1 MMNLV
6 DALRVGNRPRLAF
19 VGSGGK
25 TTALFR
31 LARTIESPVIVTS
44 TTHLATDQL
53 SLADHLIQIE
63 RGAGFGNI
71 SRKKIKDVTLIT
83 GPEIGNNRVEGVG
96 DEIFKYI
103 LDLADAHGYPLLFEA
118 DGSRKLPLKAPAEHE
133 PAIPSLEST
142 GVTRDW
148 LDGVV
153 VVAGLSGL
161 NKPLT
166 AEWVHRPEHFADLS
180 SLEPGGKINTDAL
193 GRVLVHQSGG
203 LKNIPDQSRR
213 ILLLNQAD
221 TDNLQ
226 AQAQRLVIGTS
237 GQNRVLS
244 AYDAVVIASLAQDQ
258 ISAVYESIA
267 GIVLAAG
274 ESSRF
279 GEPKQLLKWYGVPFV
294 RQVASKAL
302 DVGLNPVIV
311 VVGAYRSEVARAV
324 EDLDVLVV
332 ENQSWKEGQ
341 STSIKVGME
350 ALTRKAGAT
359 LFLLTDQPQV
369 SKELL
374 IKLVE
379 THAGSLSPII
389 SPQIDGQRGNPV
401 LFDRV
406 TFPDLYGLKG
416 DMGGRQLFSKY
427 PITWVPWHDS
437 SALLDVDTPEDYR
450 KMVEMTS
457 TLSIS

>member
-1 MMNLV
+1 M
-6 DALRVGNRPRLAF
+6 DALRVGKIPRLAF

-31 LARTIESPVIVTS
+31 LARTIKPPVLVTA

-53 SLADHLIQIE
+53 LLADYLIQIE
-63 RGAGFGNI
+63 KSAEIGNI
-71 SRKKIKDVTLIT
+71 SSQKIKDVTLIT
-83 GPEIGNNRVEGVG
+83 GPGIGNDKVEGVG
-96 DEIFKYI
+96 EKIFKNI
-103 LDLADAHGYPLLFEA
+103 LDLADDFGYPLLFEA

-133 PAIPSLEST
+133 PAIPVLRST
-142 GVTRDW
+142 GETRNW

-161 NKPLT
+161 NQPLT
-166 AEWVHRPEHFADLS
+166 PEWAHRPEQFAELS
-180 SLEPGGKINTDAL
+180 GLELGEKINTDVL
-193 GRVLVHQSGG
+193 RRVLVNPSGG

-226 AQAQRLVIGTS
+226 AQAQRLVKGTS
-237 GQNRVLS
+237 GESQVLS

-258 ISAVYESIA
+258 IYAVYESIA

-279 GEPKQLLKWYGVPFV
+279 GEPKQLLSWHGEPFV
-294 RQVASKAL
+294 RHVAKKSL

-311 VVGAYRSEVARAV
+311 VIGAYGSEVARAV
-324 EDLDVLVV
+324 EDLQVIILQ
-332 ENQSWKEGQ
+332 NHTWKEGQ
-341 STSIKVGME
+341 SSSIKVGME
-350 ALTRKAGAT
+350 ALSRKAGAA
-359 LFLLTDQPQV
+359 LFLLADQPQV
-369 SKELL
+369 PKELL
-374 IKLVE
+374 IKLME
-379 THAGSLSPII
+379 THADLLSPII
-389 SPQIDGQRGNPV
+389 SPQIDGKRGNPV

-406 TFPDLYGLKG
+406 TFSDLRGLKG

-437 SALLDVDTPEDYR
+437 SVLLDVDTPEDYR

-457 TLSIS
+457 